1 MKRTIVLKVKPFSIN
16 AMTGRDV
23 RHKSAAYSNW
33 HYQVQQL
40 LKAPKI
46 AESLKD
52 LREFFDESIHSYSV
66 CLTSYYPP
74 EILFTRESKM
84 SAKAHDLSNIE
95 KPLIDILFLPVHHKD
110 AANLNIDDKFI
121 SDLSSKKRPL
131 QDYCIEVV
139 FEVLNV
145 DNIMPDLA

>member
-1 MKRTIVLKVKPFSIN
+1 
-16 AMTGRDV
+16 MTGRDV

-33 HYQVQQL
+33 HYSVQQL

-46 AESLKD
+46 SKALEE

-66 CLTSYYPP
+66 NLTSYYPP
-74 EILFTRESKM
+74 EILFTREAKM

-110 AANLNIDDKFI
+110 SANLNVDDKFI

-131 QDYCIEVV
+131 EDYCIEVE
-139 FEVLNV
+139 FEILELGK
-145 DNIMPDLA
+145 ILRDLA